1 MEDYKKIALK
11 LAKYSILEEFDPKY
25 KASLENLKNII
36 ITTPYEKLL
45 EKRASFVTLKKWGKQ
60 LRWCI
65 WSILPVRKLYED
77 IIINAKNAAFL
88 DPRFEPLRFDELEDL
103 YLETTILSPLKM
115 VKFETIEQLLQ
126 FLAENRPG
134 LFIKLWPY
142 SATFLPSVWEE
153 LPDPEQ
159 FLIHL
164 IYKAWLTPQAF
175 VENFKDVEIYY
186 YTGEEF
192 GDRFKNI

>member
-1 MEDYKKIALK
+1 
-11 LAKYSILEEFDPKY
+11 
-25 KASLENLKNII
+25 
-36 ITTPYEKLL
+36 
-45 EKRASFVTLKKWGKQ
+45 
-60 LRWCI
+60 
-65 WSILPVRKLYED
+65 
-77 IIINAKNAAFL
+77 
-88 DPRFEPLRFDELEDL
+88 
-103 YLETTILSPLKM
+103 M

-164 IYKAWLTPQAF
+164 IYKAWLTPQVF